1 MLFFLDLNKDIFM
14 MISSALYTM
23 LGLIILLT
31 VVEAQSQSQQPKIQ
45 LRLAGN
51 KRKNYEG
58 RVEVF
63 YNNEWGTVCDDD
75 FSIEAAH
82 VVCREL
88 GFLGAVSWLPSA
100 KFGQGEG
107 RTRPG
112 SSLKM
117 YFDIVI

>member
-1 MLFFLDLNKDIFM
+1 M
-14 MISSALYTM
+14 MISSTLHSV
-23 LGLIILLT
+23 LGLMILLT
-31 VVEAQSQSQQPKIQ
+31 LVEAQTQTQPPKIQ

-107 RTRPG
+107 RMR
-112 SSLKM
+112 S
-117 YFDIVI
+117 

>member
-1 MLFFLDLNKDIFM
+1 
-14 MISSALYTM
+14 MISLHTV
-23 LGLIILLT
+23 LGLTILLAL
-31 VVEAQSQSQQPKIQ
+31 VEAQSQPPKIQ

-88 GFLGAVSWLPSA
+88 GFLGAVSWLASA

-107 RTRPG
+107 RD
-112 SSLKM
+112 L
-117 YFDIVI
+117 DALIVLYKHS